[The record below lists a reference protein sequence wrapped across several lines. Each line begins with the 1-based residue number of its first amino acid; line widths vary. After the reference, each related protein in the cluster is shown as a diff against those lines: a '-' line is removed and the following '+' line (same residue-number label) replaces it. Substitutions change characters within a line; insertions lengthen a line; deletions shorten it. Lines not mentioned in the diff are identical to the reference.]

1 MLWLDKTKKYPQNRI
16 GGIFE
21 ICNCNLLIINAT
33 CERGRS
39 RTLNLQSRNL
49 ALYPIELRV
58 LNFSFAN
65 IILFCFL

>member
-1 MLWLDKTKKYPQNRI
+1 MGY
-16 GGIFE
+16 G
-21 ICNCNLLIINAT
+21 
-33 CERGRS
+33 ERGRS